1 MNRLADLEVVAFDL
15 DNTLYDEG
23 LYYEAAFERIAP
35 WLAEH
40 SGRDTAR
47 VRARLRAILRD
58 KGKHYHYL
66 FSDILTE
73 LGLDPKGDLPAV
85 LDLFREVTRR
95 LEPFPGVPALLGD
108 LRRRYRLVLITAGQR
123 RFQERKIELL
133 GIAPFFEEIVFS
145 STLPE
150 SKPSPMPFRHLLE
163 RMGGVAPERAVY
175 IGDNPLFD
183 FRGSRAIGMRTV
195 RVHNPELDG
204 LATAPADDAEIHV
217 ECVGDVRALL
227 L

>member
-23 LYYEAAFERIAP
+23 LYYEAAFEGIAP
-35 WLAEH
+35 WLAGR
-40 SGRDTAR
+40 SGRDTES
-47 VRARLRAILRD
+47 VRTRLRAILRD

-66 FSDILTE
+66 FSDILAE
-73 LGLDPKGDLPAV
+73 VGLDPKDDLPAV
-85 LDLFREVTRR
+85 LDLFHDVTRP
-95 LEPFPGVPALLGD
+95 LAPFPGVPALLGD
-108 LRRRYRLVLITAGQR
+108 LGKRYRLGLITAGQR
-123 RFQERKIELL
+123 RFQQRKLDLL
-133 GIAPFFEEIVFS
+133 GLAPFFEEVVFS

-150 SKPSPMPFRHLLE
+150 SKPSPMPVRHLLE

-175 IGDNPLFD
+175 SGDNPLFD

-195 RVHNPELDG
+195 RVHNPELDS
-204 LATAPADDAEIHV
+204 LTTAPADDAEIHV